1 MAAQV
6 GLCLAWS
13 ETPEDTFCHDKAQM
27 ISQLWLSGTTRT
39 FFTGISRLIAQLL
52 QEKEKSNFRAENWLL
67 EEAVKDENVQK
78 AGTFR

>member
-1 MAAQV
+1 
-6 GLCLAWS
+6 
-13 ETPEDTFCHDKAQM
+13 M
-27 ISQLWLSGTTRT
+27 ISFVKLLLIGTTPT

-52 QEKEKSNFRAENWLL
+52 QEKEKNHFRAENWLL